1 MKTILLCGG
10 FGSRLGELTNLI
22 PKPLVQICNK
32 PIVCHIMDYY
42 YSFGFKDFILA
53 TGYKSNEF
61 KKFFLKKKFQYNVKL
76 FYTGLHTQTGGR
88 LKKCK
93 KFLSVGEDFMLTYG
107 DALSSHNLKK
117 LLDFHKKKKKLKKL
131 QI

>member
-1 MKTILLCGG
+1 MKTIILCGG
-10 FGSRLGELTNLI
+10 FGSRLGELTNLT

-61 KKFFLKKKFQYNVKL
+61 KKFFSKKNFNI
-76 FYTGLHTQTGGR
+76 
-88 LKKCK
+88 
-93 KFLSVGEDFMLTYG
+93 M
-107 DALSSHNLKK
+107 
-117 LLDFHKKKKKLKKL
+117 
-131 QI
+131 